1 MFCFVLL
8 WLFFYV
14 YACLSAKIRISE
26 QKSAIISNKIATL
39 AVGCWLLAVSLGW
52 VIGLWGYWLGGSG
65 ATLIIF
71 YQNHP
76 QELSFDLSLSD

>member
-1 MFCFVLL
+1 MTATESRGDWL
-8 WLFFYV
+8 WGGGSG
-14 YACLSAKIRISE
+14 AA
-26 QKSAIISNKIATL
+26 
-39 AVGCWLLAVSLGW
+39 LLAVSLGW
-52 VIGLWGYWLGGSG
+52 VMGLWVIGLWGGSE